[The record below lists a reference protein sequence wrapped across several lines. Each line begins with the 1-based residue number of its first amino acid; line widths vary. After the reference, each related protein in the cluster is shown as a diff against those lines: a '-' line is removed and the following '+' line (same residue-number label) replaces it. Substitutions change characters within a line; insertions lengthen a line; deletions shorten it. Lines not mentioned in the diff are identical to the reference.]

1 MFLSKIEHEAF
12 MRGKAA
18 GLIPEETAVP
28 NNETEIDHLIFNIG
42 FLHCRKFAYRDL
54 SSRLKIMT
62 VSTFTKEH
70 LEYIIHNLPGIKPDE
85 VFHVTDFQQEEYP
98 NVLEGLYH
106 YFAFGREIISEDDLA
121 GRLAVDG
128 KIFSKEQMLKGFA
141 YQYQTV
147 ISSDAATDRQKLQ
160 IMKIIQAKQIP
171 EISQREW
178 DNLTFAE
185 AEKIIAGAARNQELP
200 IPVALALKTIQR
212 LTEKER
218 SLLAKIIM
226 KQNPATRAA

>member
-1 MFLSKIEHEAF
+1 MKGLEKLKTPVIPISLEQKNLLRSYLTQGLLRGFYAKDLKTLTASEADFFIQCAEDNRWRTGKSLSEYYQK
-12 MRGKAA
+12 
-18 GLIPEETAVP
+18 
-28 NNETEIDHLIFNIG
+28 TE
-42 FLHCRKFAYRDL
+42 
-54 SSRLKIMT
+54 
-62 VSTFTKEH
+62 
-70 LEYIIHNLPGIKPDE
+70 E

-106 YFAFGREIISEDDLA
+106 YFAFGREIISGDDLA
-121 GRLAVDG
+121 GRFATDG
-128 KIFSKEQMLKGFA
+128 KIFSKEQMLKEFE

-160 IMKIIQAKQIP
+160 IMKMIQTKQIP

-185 AEKIIAGAARNQELP
+185 AEKIIAGSIRNQELP